1 MPPDFFLPKGTFMK
15 VMLNKDKHG
24 MLFIDGLPPLT
35 FDEPG
40 PVDVDVQSLTPAQFN
55 QLSYNLLRGAI
66 AVDKP
71 EELGHYARTLQP
83 VGETVVEEPVTPA
96 QPKEIDEV
104 IEDQQQELK
113 KLLTKTVSTIKK
125 SVPAMRAGELRKLL
139 ELEKSGKN
147 RKSLVQFLD
156 EACEAHANA
165 VTHHV
170 GDEGID
176 LKAHA
181 GLVKGGLG
189 LRRYSQNLT
198 DVVDSEE
205 EEVTIKT
212 TAEED

>member
-1 MPPDFFLPKGTFMK
+1 MK

-40 PVDVDVQSLTPAQFN
+40 PVEVDLESLTPAQFN

-71 EELGHYARTLQP
+71 EEMGHYARKINP
-83 VGETVVEEPVTPA
+83 VEAETIVEEPVPVV
-96 QPKEIDEV
+96 PKEIDEV
-104 IEDQQQELK
+104 IEEQEVELK
-113 KLLTKTVSTIKK
+113 KLLTKTIATIKK
-125 SVPAMRAGELRKLL
+125 SVPAMRAGEIRKLL
-139 ELEKSGKN
+139 NMEKAGKN
-147 RKSLVQFLD
+147 RKSLVQFLS
-156 EACEAHANA
+156 EANEAHENA
-165 VTHHV
+165 VTSHV
-170 GDEGID
+170 GKQGID
-176 LKAHA
+176 LDAHK
-181 GLVKGGLG
+181 GIVKGGLG
-189 LRRYSQNLT
+189 LGKYSNNVT